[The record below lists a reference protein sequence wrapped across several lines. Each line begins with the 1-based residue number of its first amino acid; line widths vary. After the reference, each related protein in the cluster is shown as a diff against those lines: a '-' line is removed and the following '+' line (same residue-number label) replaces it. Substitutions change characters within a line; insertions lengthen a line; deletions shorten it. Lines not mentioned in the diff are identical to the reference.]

1 MESNQQKTEKQS
13 HRNQT
18 NFSPPASQ
26 ESDWIVK
33 VAFVDFL
40 SLIFQINSKLL
51 SIILFLKGK
60 KTQLKKAKS
69 AVEHFGMLIQP
80 FTKSFAYF

>member
-51 SIILFLKGK
+51 LYYTIS
-60 KTQLKKAKS
+60 
-69 AVEHFGMLIQP
+69 
-80 FTKSFAYF
+80 